1 MADNNTTVS
10 TAMAAPKRVQSDGVV
25 VEAHPLPDVIEAVK
39 YLDGQTAVKKTGSL
53 GIRLQKLKPPG
64 AD

>member
-1 MADNNTTVS
+1 MADNSATIEANL
-10 TAMAAPKRVQSDGVV
+10 AAPKRVQSDGIV
-25 VEAHPLPDVIEAVK
+25 VEQHPLPDQIAADRYVQAKEA
-39 YLDGQTAVKKTGSL
+39 ARKTGSL